1 MDIRGMG
8 AEGRAVQRTRHDS
21 TVGVE
26 RRDDTEHRPKRAGRD
41 GGADHVKEGVPS
53 ARRAQGATRDAE
65 VRSEVDHA
73 SRSDGR
79 GLERTMEQYREH
91 VVRQGASEG
100 TESPR
105 RGSQASQTPRESA
118 QATPRESAQ
127 GTPRESA
134 QATPRESAEGT
145 PRESAQ
151 GTPRESAQ
159 GTPRESAQ
167 GTPRE
172 SAQGTPRE
180 SAQGTP
186 RESAQGTP
194 RESAQA
200 AKRHERPEHSP
211 E

>member
-8 AEGRAVQRTRHDS
+8 AEGRAVQRTRHES

-26 RRDDTEHRPKRAGRD
+26 RRDDTEHRPKRAGRN

-53 ARRAQGATRDAE
+53 ARRTQGATRGAE

-91 VVRQGASEG
+91 LVRRGASEDTEDTED

-105 RGSQASQTPRESA
+105 RGPHASETPRESA
-118 QATPRESAQ
+118 QE
-127 GTPRESA
+127 
-134 QATPRESAEGT
+134 
-145 PRESAQ
+145 
-151 GTPRESAQ
+151 
-159 GTPRESAQ
+159 
-167 GTPRE
+167 
-172 SAQGTPRE
+172 
-180 SAQGTP
+180 
-186 RESAQGTP
+186 
-194 RESAQA
+194 
-200 AKRHERPEHSP
+200 AKLHEHPERSP